1 MTIDTFAIDTI
12 ERYPNLAKNKIP
24 FINTEVNSNEIR
36 ILKAITKQVF
46 HQTKITENIHLI
58 TYMKQQQLLETI
70 NFLQAEGITNPE
82 IGIVLGTGLGKLVNE
97 ISIEKE
103 IPYSNIPNFPVAT
116 VEFHSGKLIY
126 GELSGKKVL
135 VMAGRFHLYEGYNAW
150 EVTYGIRTLH
160 GLGIKNLLIS
170 NAAGAINLSYKKGDL
185 MLIEDHIN
193 LQGSS
198 PLAFKGANAFGNIF
212 ADMLEPYSKEINTK
226 MLTVAK
232 KQNIQLHTGIY
243 TSVLGPQLETRA
255 EYRMLQIF
263 ETDAVGM
270 STVPEVIVAKQ
281 LNLPCAAI
289 SVLTDE
295 CDPKNLQPVDI
306 AEIIAIAGKAEP
318 KMIALFKGVIEML

>member
-1 MTIDTFAIDTI
+1 
-12 ERYPNLAKNKIP
+12 
-24 FINTEVNSNEIR
+24 
-36 ILKAITKQVF
+36 
-46 HQTKITENIHLI
+46 
-58 TYMKQQQLLETI
+58 MKQQQLQETI
-70 NFLQAEGITNPE
+70 DFLKSAGITDPE
-82 IGIVLGTGLGKLVNE
+82 IGIVLGTGLGKLIDE

-103 IPYSNIPNFPVAT
+103 ISYAEIPNFPVAT

-150 EVTYGIRTLH
+150 EVTYGIRTMH
-160 GLGIKNLLIS
+160 GLGIKNLLVS
-170 NAAGAINLSYKKGDL
+170 NAAGAINLTYKKGDL
-185 MLIEDHIN
+185 MLIDDHIN

-198 PLAFKGANAFGNIF
+198 PLAFKGANNFGNIF
-212 ADMLEPYSKEINTK
+212 ADMLAPYSKEINQKIKTI
-226 MLTVAK
+226 AK
-232 KQNIQLHTGIY
+232 ENNILLHEGIY

-255 EYRMLQIF
+255 EYRMLQIL

-295 CDPKNLQPVDI
+295 CDPKNLKPVDI
-306 AEIIAIAGKAEP
+306 GEIIAIAGEAEP
-318 KMIALFKGVIEML
+318 KMITLFKEVIKML